1 MLLLTT
7 TNNIEEEK
15 RHLLKSNTSSFDSQV
30 SRLKIKT
37 DIQQLRIAVQH
48 GAGLSPW
55 EVALAPRL
63 RLTAGPQ

>member
-1 MLLLTT
+1 M
-7 TNNIEEEK
+7 
-15 RHLLKSNTSSFDSQV
+15 LKSNTSSFDSQV